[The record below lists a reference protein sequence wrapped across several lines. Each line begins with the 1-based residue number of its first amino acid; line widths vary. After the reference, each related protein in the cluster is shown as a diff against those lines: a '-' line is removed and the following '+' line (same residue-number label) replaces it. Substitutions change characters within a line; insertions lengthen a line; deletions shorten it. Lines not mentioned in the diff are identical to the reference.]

1 MSRFDFQYE
10 KAPKFMQI
18 ETTIVC
24 QATCWFCPQKKATRR
39 PLFMDMNV
47 IDKILAETRGMGITY
62 RPFILNE
69 PFADKRMPE
78 IVKKIKSDPTAK
90 VEFNSNGELVT
101 PAVAEKLFE
110 AGVDTMRFS
119 VDGITKKTFDET
131 RGINFDKV
139 YANVGNFIKRA
150 HELKHPVKIEV
161 RMINLPGTEDEQKE
175 FRQYWENLGV
185 SVLITDLYSYPWE
198 AQTEAVNKPCLKILD
213 ETFVY
218 VDGRVTLCCW
228 DSAEREVVGDVKTH
242 NIIDIWNNERLKVLR
257 NLLADGNRDQITL
270 CSRCDAYKNV
280 DFTKLKP
287 SSASENTRG
296 QSLKA
301 LGKEMNS
308 SGALN

>member
-1 MSRFDFQYE
+1 VAHFTGKFEHNYE
-10 KAPKFMQI
+10 KTPRFMQI

-47 IDKILAETRGMGITY
+47 IDKILSETKGLGITY

-78 IVKKIKSDPTAK
+78 IVKKIKADKTAK
-90 VEFNSNGELVT
+90 VEFNSNGELVN
-101 PAVAEKLFE
+101 PVVAEKLFE
-110 AGVDTMRFS
+110 AGIDAIRFS

-139 YANVGNFIKRA
+139 YAHVGNFVKRA
-150 HELKHPVKIEV
+150 QELKHPVDIEV
-161 RMINLPGTEDEQKE
+161 RMIQLPGTEDEQVE
-175 FRQYWENLGV
+175 FRKYWEDKGAK
-185 SVLITDLYSYPWE
+185 VLFPELYSYPWE

-228 DSAEREVVGDVKTH
+228 DSAERAVVGDVKTE
-242 NIIDIWNNERLKVLR
+242 NLIDIWNGAKLKEYR
-257 NLLADGNRDQITL
+257 DLLAVGNRDAIHL
-270 CSRCDAYKNV
+270 CSRCDAYKNL
-280 DFTKLKP
+280 DFSQIK
-287 SSASENTRG
+287 
-296 QSLKA
+296 
-301 LGKEMNS
+301 GKVRSDNAPREVNS
-308 SGALN
+308 PN

>member
-1 MSRFDFQYE
+1 VSGFIQQYQ
-10 KAPKFMQI
+10 KTPRYMQI

-24 QATCWFCPQKKATRR
+24 QASCWFCPQKKATRR
-39 PLFMDMNV
+39 PLFMDMAV
-47 IDKILAETRGMGITY
+47 LDKILAETRGLGITY

-78 IVKKIKSDPTAK
+78 IVKKIKSDPTAR

-110 AGVDTMRFS
+110 AGVDVMRFS

-139 YANVGNFIKRA
+139 YANVGNFLKRA
-150 HELKHPVKIEV
+150 QELKHPVEIEV
-161 RMINLPGTEDEQKE
+161 RMIRLPGTEDEQKD
-175 FRQYWENLGV
+175 FKKYWEERGANV
-185 SVLITDLYSYPWE
+185 VFTDLYSYPWE
-198 AQTEAVNKPCLKILD
+198 AQTEAIQKPCLKVAD

-228 DSAEREVVGDVKTH
+228 DSAEREVVGDVKTE
-242 NIIDIWNNERLKVLR
+242 NIIDIWNGEKLKSLR
-257 NLLADGNRDQITL
+257 KLLDAGDRAAINL

-280 DFTKLKP
+280 DFSKFKGELNT
-287 SSASENTRG
+287 ENSVR
-296 QSLKA
+296 A
-301 LGKEMNS
+301 
-308 SGALN
+308 